1 MKLIPQRAAWLL
13 VAALSALAGCYAPN
27 AVVHAQLD
35 IAADGA
41 YTLNGQAVTAAELG
55 GALTGL
61 AQRQKVA
68 ILDIHAS
75 PKAQMNSIQTAT
87 QAAKQAQI
95 RVAFAEEVPQ
105 R

>member
-1 MKLIPQRAAWLL
+1 MKPLAHRAAWLL
-13 VAALSALAGCYAPN
+13 VAALSALAGCYAPS
-27 AVVHAQLD
+27 AVVHAELD

-41 YTLNGQAVTAAELG
+41 YTLNGLAVPSDQLG
-55 GALTGL
+55 SALTGL

-75 PKAQMNSIQTAT
+75 PKAQMSSIQTAT
-87 QAAKQAQI
+87 QAARQAQI
-95 RVAFAEEVPQ
+95 RVAFAEEVPP

>member
-1 MKLIPQRAAWLL
+1 MKPIAHHAVWLL
-13 VAALSALAGCYAPN
+13 VAALSALAGCYAPS
-27 AVVHAQLD
+27 AVVHAELD

-41 YTLNGQAVTAAELG
+41 YTLNGQAVAPAELG
-55 GALTGL
+55 SALTGL
-61 AQRQKVA
+61 VQRQKLA

-75 PKAQMNSIQTAT
+75 PKAQMNSIQLAT
-87 QAAKQAQI
+87 QAARQAQI

>member
-1 MKLIPQRAAWLL
+1 MNPIPRPAAWLL
-13 VAALSALAGCYAPN
+13 AAGLSALDGCYAPS
-27 AVVHAQLD
+27 AVVHAELD

-41 YTLNGQAVTAAELG
+41 YTLNGQAVAPAELG
-55 GALTGL
+55 SALTGL

-75 PKAQMNSIQTAT
+75 PKAQINRIQAAT

>member
-1 MKLIPQRAAWLL
+1 MKPISQRVSWLL
-13 VAALSALAGCYAPN
+13 ATSLCALAGCYAPN
-27 AVVHAQLD
+27 AVVHAELD

-41 YTLNGQAVTAAELG
+41 YTLNGQPVPSAELG
-55 GALTGL
+55 GALSGL

-75 PKAQMNSIQTAT
+75 PKAQMNSIQLAT

-95 RVAFAEEVPQ
+95 RVAFAEEVPP